1 MDEFRPTL
9 VVSELIANRRDC
21 GCKYRMRCQLFGTD
35 EDELNFDFDQE
46 EGEVDANRYVQVK
59 KEFAQWEGK
68 RKKTNHI

>member
-21 GCKYRMRCQLFGTD
+21 ACKYRMRCQLFGTD
-35 EDELNFDFDQE
+35 EDELNFDFNQDETDTVQH
-46 EGEVDANRYVQVK
+46 VQVR

-68 RKKTNHI
+68 KE